1 MTPGPPRGAAG
12 RAAAAGAAAGPLRAL
27 AELRLRLLWRRL
39 RGRGGIPELVARIA
53 VVGVALPTGLVFA
66 VLVGAGTYQ
75 ATLTGTGLRAALPVA
90 AVFFGVWQAWTA
102 IALSL
107 SEQEQLDL
115 RRFLVYPLPPRR
127 VFAYGLVAS
136 LVGDPFALFWC
147 LVLAGGFA
155 GAALARPGPWLVPLA
170 LVNVAFVAATIAGV
184 ALLQALLARL
194 LRGRR
199 VRALVVAGL
208 YLATGALLAWSSG
221 AGPRG
226 LFRSLRA
233 LAPVRWLA
241 FPPALATES
250 VRALHAGRMGPA
262 AGWLGTLLLAT
273 AAAGWCAYR
282 LALAEALSGAEGA
295 SARGSA
301 AGGGWR
307 LPGRLGPLLEKEA
320 KYLLRHPLTSVLML
334 VVPALA
340 ALVGWKL
347 GPRLPADAGEV
358 VRGLPLLAFALY
370 AHLATQVYWL
380 NAFGWD
386 RGGAR
391 VWFMAPVAL
400 EDVLLAKNL
409 AAYGASAVLLVA
421 SGAALLAVGG
431 PVPAW
436 ALAAAA
442 ALHAGIAPFFLAAG
456 NVVSVLAPRAASHGV
471 QRGGRVSPVAGLAGM
486 AIVSAG
492 SSVFAVP
499 ALFAVR
505 LDAPWLLAAAW
516 LALGAVGAALYRA
529 LLPRTA
535 RLLAGRRD
543 ALVDAVAGDEA

>member
-1 MTPGPPRGAAG
+1 MSPAPAPGSAG
-12 RAAAAGAAAGPLRAL
+12 RTAAPRAAAGPLGAL

-53 VVGVALPTGLVFA
+53 VLGVSLPSGLLFA
-66 VLVGAGTYQ
+66 VLVGVGTYQ
-75 ATLTGTGLRAALPVA
+75 ATLAGPGLRASLPVA

-102 IALSL
+102 VALSL
-107 SEQEQLDL
+107 SEQDQLDL
-115 RRFLVYPLPPRR
+115 RRFLVYPLSPRR
-127 VFAYGLVAS
+127 VFGYGLVAS
-136 LVGDPFALFWC
+136 LVGDPFAIFWC
-147 LVLAGGFA
+147 LLLAGGFA
-155 GAALARPGPWLVPLA
+155 GAALARPGPWLAILA
-170 LVNVAFVAATIAGV
+170 LVNVAFAAATIALV

-194 LRGRR
+194 LRGHRA
-199 VRALVVAGL
+199 RALTVTGL
-208 YLATGALLAWSSG
+208 YLATGALLAWSGG
-221 AGPRG
+221 AGRHG
-226 LFRSLRA
+226 LFRGLRA

-250 VRALHAGRMGPA
+250 ARALHGGRTLPA
-262 AGWLGTLLLAT
+262 LGWLGALILAS
-273 AAAGWCAYR
+273 AAAAWCAYR
-282 LALAEALSGAEGA
+282 LSLADALSGAEGA
-295 SARGSA
+295 SARGAA

-307 LPGRLGPLLEKEA
+307 FPGRLGPLLEKEA

-400 EDVLLAKNL
+400 EDVLRAKNL
-409 AAYGASAVLLVA
+409 AAYGVSAGLLVA

-431 PVPAW
+431 AVPAW
-436 ALAAAA
+436 ALAAAV

-471 QRGGRVSPVAGLAGM
+471 QRSGRVSPVAGLAGM

-492 SSVFAVP
+492 ASVFAVP
-499 ALFAVR
+499 VLFAIR
-505 LDAPWLLAAAW
+505 RDAPWLLAAAW
-516 LALGAVGAALYRA
+516 LALGVAGAALYRA

-535 RLLAGRRD
+535 RLLAGRRE
-543 ALVDAVAGDEA
+543 ALLEAVTGDED